1 MLTERGKII
10 LELIKSL
17 NAGEGAY
24 KHVAAEVVDRAVNE
38 YNELVK
44 RNIIEPPY
52 EHSNN
57 IEEYKYNYSSVIKS
71 NTPPPYEEE
80 PEGWEESMKMLDMM
94 MINP

>member
-10 LELIKSL
+10 LELVKSINNSDNL
-17 NAGEGAY
+17 PY
-24 KHVAAEVVDRAVNE
+24 HLVVEKAVNE

-57 IEEYKYNYSSVIKS
+57 IEEYKYKYHTHLDNNI
-71 NTPPPYEEE
+71 EE
-80 PEGWEESMKMLDMM
+80 PEGWEESMRMLDMM

>member
-10 LELIKSL
+10 LELVKSL
-17 NAGEGAY
+17 NTGEGAY

-52 EHSNN
+52 EQRSNN
-57 IEEYKYNYSSVIKS
+57 IEEYKYKYHTHLDNNI
-71 NTPPPYEEE
+71 EE
-80 PEGWEESMKMLDMM
+80 PEGWEESMRMLDMM

>member
-1 MLTERGKII
+1 MMTERGKII
-10 LELIKSL
+10 LELVKSL

-38 YNELVK
+38 YNELIK

-57 IEEYKYNYSSVIKS
+57 IEEYKYKYHTHLDNNI
-71 NTPPPYEEE
+71 EEH
-80 PEGWEESMKMLDMM
+80 EGWEESMRMLDMM
-94 MINP
+94 MCNP

>member
-1 MLTERGKII
+1 MMTERGKII
-10 LELIKSL
+10 LELVKSL

-44 RNIIEPPY
+44 RNIIESPY
-52 EHSNN
+52 EHNNTEEYYKYHTHLDNN
-57 IEEYKYNYSSVIKS
+57 I
-71 NTPPPYEEE
+71 EE
-80 PEGWEESMKMLDMM
+80 PEGWEESMRMLDMM

>member
-1 MLTERGKII
+1 MMLTERGKII
-10 LELIKSL
+10 LELVKSI
-17 NAGEGAY
+17 NAG
-24 KHVAAEVVDRAVNE
+24 AANGYSYNLVVEKAVNE

-80 PEGWEESMKMLDMM
+80 PEGWEENMRMLDNIMC
-94 MINP
+94 NP

>member
-1 MLTERGKII
+1 MMTERGKII
-10 LELIKSL
+10 LELVKSL

-38 YNELVK
+38 YNELIK

-57 IEEYKYNYSSVIKS
+57 IEEYKYKYYTHLDNNI
-71 NTPPPYEEE
+71 EE
-80 PEGWEESMKMLDMM
+80 PEGWEESMRTLDMM

>member
-10 LELIKSL
+10 LELVKSL
-17 NAGEGAY
+17 NAGEGVY

-52 EHSNN
+52 EQRPNN
-57 IEEYKYNYSSVIKS
+57 IEEYKYTAS
-71 NTPPPYEEE
+71 THPYEEEE
-80 PEGWEESMKMLDMM
+80 PEGWEESMRMLDMM

>member
-24 KHVAAEVVDRAVNE
+24 KHVATEVVDRAVNE

-57 IEEYKYNYSSVIKS
+57 IEEYKYKYHTHLDNNIKES
-71 NTPPPYEEE
+71 
-80 PEGWEESMKMLDMM
+80 EGWEESMRMLDMM

>member
-10 LELIKSL
+10 LEFVKSINNSDNL
-17 NAGEGAY
+17 PY
-24 KHVAAEVVDRAVNE
+24 HLVVEKAVNE

-71 NTPPPYEEE
+71 NTPPSYAEEK
-80 PEGWEESMKMLDMM
+80 PEGWEESLRMFDNIMC
-94 MINP
+94 NP

>member
-1 MLTERGKII
+1 MLTERGKTI
-10 LELIKSL
+10 LELIKSI
-17 NAGEGAY
+17 NAGPNGNAPAITI
-24 KHVAAEVVDRAVNE
+24 VSQAVSE

-57 IEEYKYNYSSVIKS
+57 IEEYKYKYHTHLDNNI
-71 NTPPPYEEE
+71 EE
-80 PEGWEESMKMLDMM
+80 PEGWEESMRMLDMM

>member
-1 MLTERGKII
+1 MMTERGKII
-10 LELIKSL
+10 LELVKSL

-57 IEEYKYNYSSVIKS
+57 IEE
-71 NTPPPYEEE
+71 
-80 PEGWEESMKMLDMM
+80 PEGWEESMRMLDMM

>member
-1 MLTERGKII
+1 MMTERGKII
-10 LELIKSL
+10 LELVKSL

-24 KHVAAEVVDRAVNE
+24 KHVAAEVIDRAVNE

-52 EHSNN
+52 EYERSNN
-57 IEEYKYNYSSVIKS
+57 IEEYKYKYYTCLDNNI
-71 NTPPPYEEE
+71 EE
-80 PEGWEESMKMLDMM
+80 PEGWEESMRMLDMM

>member
-10 LELIKSL
+10 LELVKSINNSDNL
-17 NAGEGAY
+17 PY
-24 KHVAAEVVDRAVNE
+24 HLVVEKAVNE

-44 RNIIEPPY
+44 RNIIESPY

-57 IEEYKYNYSSVIKS
+57 IEEYKYKYHTHLDNNI
-71 NTPPPYEEE
+71 EE
-80 PEGWEESMKMLDMM
+80 PEGWEESMRMLDMM